1 MALHAIESIAGA
13 LVLAWIPCRLAQGQT
28 EFSTF
33 IGDGASSYQVVRIRT
48 DAARNT
54 YLAGNRS
61 SGSLSELF
69 VTKLDASGNIT
80 LFTTFSGKGVDRVAD
95 LAIDAAGNMYL
106 AGGTSS
112 TLFPLRGPLQS
123 VPGPGFLVKLSAD
136 GTEILYSTY
145 FPAAIAALALDSAGN
160 MYVTGTTNSSTFPVT
175 AGMPAGP
182 PDARFYGAFLTKIA
196 AAGDHVVYSGVL
208 VGSGKNCGYGSSCF
222 LSTRSTAGVAIA
234 VDAAGN
240 AYVAGDTDTYDL
252 PTTAG
257 AMAPQGTG
265 AFVAKVNASGNGLA
279 YLTYI
284 GSTYY
289 PLAPNTNPA
298 NTATGIAVDA
308 AGSAYVV
315 GRTFDPNF
323 PATAGAIQATYSGPA
338 YPSGTEADFALPP
351 ADTFAMKLKAD
362 GSGAVWAT
370 YLGGPGAENAN
381 SIAVDSAGVVW
392 LTGTTTSGAFLS
404 GSGGD
409 FIAGLSASGTTLA
422 YGARFPAGSVSQAVA
437 IDSAGVV
444 HAAGPAGLVSAIAP
458 GQTSTARIFGV
469 ANSAFAPMVGG
480 EVTEGLISI
489 YGSHLGPAVGVSAP
503 AGAKLPTTLAGVTAG
518 GLPLLYVSDTQI
530 NAVWGSYS
538 GVTDLRVENNSATS
552 LDFPVI
558 SGGGAAPQI
567 FRSASGAAAAVNQD
581 GSINAPDHPAP
592 PGSVVALWVTGILL
606 PGSTYDGTIATAAKD
621 YGCCEVWAGQ
631 PLNVWYAGN
640 APGTPLGVVQINFQI
655 PANAS
660 GSLSV
665 QVEFA
670 ESYSTQ
676 PRFT

>member
-196 AAGDHVVYSGVL
+196 AAGDRVVYSGVL

-315 GRTFDPNF
+315 GRTFDQNF

-338 YPSGTEADFALPP
+338 YPSGTGADFALPP

-444 HAAGPAGLVSAIAP
+444 RAAGPAGLVSAIAP
-458 GQTSTARIFGV
+458 GQTSTARIFVWPTGV
-469 ANSAFAPMVGG
+469 RANGG
-480 EVTEGLISI
+480 RGGDRRVDFDLRIASRPGGRGYPRRGRETAHDAGWRD
-489 YGSHLGPAVGVSAP
+489 GRRVSRP
-503 AGAKLPTTLAGVTAG
+503 
-518 GLPLLYVSDTQI
+518 LYVSDTQI

-581 GSINAPDHPAP
+581 GSINAPI
-592 PGSVVALWVTGILL
+592 SR
-606 PGSTYDGTIATAAKD
+606 AARV
-621 YGCCEVWAGQ
+621 GCG
-631 PLNVWYAGN
+631 
-640 APGTPLGVVQINFQI
+640 PLGDWY
-655 PANAS
+655 
-660 GSLSV
+660 
-665 QVEFA
+665 FA
-670 ESYSTQ
+670 AGIDL
-676 PRFT
+676 